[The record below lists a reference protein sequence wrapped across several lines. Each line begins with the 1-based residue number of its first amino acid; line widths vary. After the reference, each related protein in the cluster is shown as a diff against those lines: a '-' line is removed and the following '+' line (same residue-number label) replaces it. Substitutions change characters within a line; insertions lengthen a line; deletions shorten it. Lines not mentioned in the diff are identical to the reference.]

1 MCFAAHD
8 WHAHTLQQK
17 DGLSS
22 NNIECIFKDSY
33 GFMWFGTSN
42 GLDRYDAAK
51 IRSFNQTGIS
61 VNAIM
66 EVSGTLYVGMDD
78 GLYMYEHESESL
90 VPFTG

>member
-22 NNIECIFKDSY
+22 NNVECIFKDSY

-51 IRSFNQTGIS
+51 IWSFNQTGIS
-61 VNAIM
+61 VN
-66 EVSGTLYVGMDD
+66 GKWN
-78 GLYMYEHESESL
+78 SL
-90 VPFTG
+90 AYFAVRYTPN